1 METLLYGWLIN
12 DKHYDLQV
20 QCNRQQLPLPFF
32 YFAYAM
38 HVFIWPEK
46 VNAVEETKDDFLRP
60 ELAAPLRLFKHHIK
74 LKVTAAAHRVI
85 MF

>member
-1 METLLYGWLIN
+1 MSRTAL
-12 DKHYDLQV
+12 KKYDLHV
-20 QCNRQQLPLPFF
+20 QRYGQKLPLALF
-32 YFAYAM
+32 YFANAM

-60 ELAAPLRLFKHHIK
+60 ELAALLRLFKHHIK